1 MDDLFQV
8 MIVLGI
14 IIFGLLGGRK
24 KKPRQQ
30 RPAGP
35 TTRPRQPAGGGP
47 PRQQPTQ
54 PPNLQEIER
63 ILRQGMG
70 LPTQV
75 PTPQRPQEQ
84 EGPPVTVADEAQEPG
99 VWQAGLD
106 RRAQTAETL
115 EPAAEEPGVWQAGLD
130 RPAQTLE
137 TLEPAG
143 GTSHERFH
151 KKYLELGEPLPP
163 PATVTPMEGPQF
175 SKADLRRLIV
185 WREILG
191 PPLGLRQELGE

>member
-47 PRQQPTQ
+47 PRQQPTL

-75 PTPQRPQEQ
+75 PRPQRPE
-84 EGPPVTVADEAQEPG
+84 EPEEPPVKMAAEP
-99 VWQAGLD
+99 
-106 RRAQTAETL
+106 
-115 EPAAEEPGVWQAGLD
+115 EEPGVWQAGLD
-130 RPAQTLE
+130 RQAQTAE

-143 GTSHERFH
+143 GASHERFH
-151 KKYLELGEPLPP
+151 EQYLERGKPLSA
-163 PATVTPMEGPQF
+163 PATVTRMEGPQF
-175 SKADLRRLIV
+175 SNAELQRLIV

-191 PPLGLRQELGE
+191 PPLGLR